1 MDQIWNAIA
10 PYVAAVGGAAGFG
23 AIVWGFV
30 VLFAKKFINKSGDL
44 LEQKFN
50 TDRIASAVA
59 KALAGKTLNIDVT
72 AVTEKALK
80 RTASA
85 LDERVVRVE
94 ETVASLRLI
103 LIAIAKGV
111 ARFKALS
118 EEEKME
124 ILNAIA
130 ALEGQSEPP
139 KQEEVMTVMLE
150 PVSLSEEPEEDGIV
164 GANFGDLEG

>member
-1 MDQIWNAIA
+1 MDQIWNVIA

-30 VLFAKKFINKSGDL
+30 VLFAKKFMSKSGEL

-50 TDRIASAVA
+50 TDRIANATA
-59 KALAGKTLNIDVT
+59 EALAGKTLNIDVT

-80 RTASA
+80 KTAAA
-85 LDERVVRVE
+85 LGERVEKVE
-94 ETVASLRLI
+94 EIAASLRLI

-118 EEEKME
+118 DEERQA
-124 ILNAIA
+124 LLSAVA
-130 ALEGQSEPP
+130 ALEGYAEPP

-150 PVSLSEEPEEDGIV
+150 PVTLPEEPEEKADAGV
-164 GANFGDLEG
+164 NFGDLEG